1 MDPGRHYDRI
11 GLGYASRRQPDPHIN
26 AQIWA
31 AVGDANSV
39 VNVGAGTG
47 SYERSDRHMVAV
59 EPSSVMISQRP
70 STSPPAIQARAEH
83 LPFRD
88 QQFDVALALLTIHH
102 WGDMAQGLA
111 ELQRVSRRQVLFTFD
126 PSMHDALWVFNEYV
140 PSSIGFA
147 EEAPITEVIRLLGA
161 SRVRV
166 EVVPVPPDCTDG
178 FASAYWQ
185 RPEMYLSATA
195 RASISAFARL
205 SDEQVIPGMDRLARD
220 LDNGEWHRRHADLL
234 AMDSFDAGLRLVV
247 AD

>member
-1 MDPGRHYDRI
+1 MEPGRHYDRI
-11 GLGYASRRQPDPHIN
+11 GIGYASRRQPDPHIN

-31 AVGDANSV
+31 AVGDADDV
-39 VNVGAGTG
+39 LNVGAGTG

-59 EPSSVMISQRP
+59 EPSNVMISQRP
-70 STSPPAIQARAEH
+70 AGGPPVIQAGAEH

-88 QQFDVALALLTIHH
+88 QQFDVGLALLTIHH
-102 WGDMAQGLA
+102 WRDMAQGLA

-147 EEAPITEVIRLLGA
+147 EEAPIKDVIHLLGA
-161 SRVRV
+161 DRVHV
-166 EVVPVPPDCTDG
+166 EVVPVPADCTDG

-185 RPEMYLSATA
+185 RPEVYLSATA

-205 SDEQVIPGMDRLARD
+205 SDDQVDPGMDQLARD
-220 LDNGEWHRRHADLL
+220 LDSGEWHRRHANLL
-234 AMDSFDAGLRLVV
+234 AMDSFDAGLRLVI